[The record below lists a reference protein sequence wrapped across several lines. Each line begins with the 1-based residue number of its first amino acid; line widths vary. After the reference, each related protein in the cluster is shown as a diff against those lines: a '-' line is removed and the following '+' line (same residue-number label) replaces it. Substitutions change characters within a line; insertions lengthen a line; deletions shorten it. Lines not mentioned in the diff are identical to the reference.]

1 MVSEPFKATQPSPGE
16 AINPQ
21 VSATEALWWVALQAR
36 SNWKWARPAASPD
49 NLVSTECH
57 KLLEISYCM
66 RAKKDIQLDKGGGDS
81 TWKFTQDELHAVP
94 DKLSKL
100 ASVPEFLTPDG
111 TNKKYN
117 LFSRITRLLRAAPSR
132 TKHSYDLNS

>member
-49 NLVSTECH
+49 NL
-57 KLLEISYCM
+57 
-66 RAKKDIQLDKGGGDS
+66 LDKGGGDS

-100 ASVPEFLTPDG
+100 ASVPEFLTPNG

-117 LFSRITRLLRAAPSR
+117 LFSPITRLLRATPLR

>member
-49 NLVSTECH
+49 NL
-57 KLLEISYCM
+57 
-66 RAKKDIQLDKGGGDS
+66 LDKGGGDS

-94 DKLSKL
+94 DKLNL
-100 ASVPEFLTPDG
+100 TIRYGTHFDLDFYAYDARDTGDWNAVGQYASRSTLELLHKFFLTQLVGLPTDG
-111 TNKKYN
+111 MQN
-117 LFSRITRLLRAAPSR
+117 IQPQVI
-132 TKHSYDLNS
+132 